1 MGSWMG
7 KVNSER
13 RHSQMMFHGNAQR
26 KTKKGMWKIVAQM
39 DEGRFWRNLFMDQAI
54 APLVFLNT
62 CHSDA

>member
-1 MGSWMG
+1 
-7 KVNSER
+7 
-13 RHSQMMFHGNAQR
+13 MMFHGNAQR